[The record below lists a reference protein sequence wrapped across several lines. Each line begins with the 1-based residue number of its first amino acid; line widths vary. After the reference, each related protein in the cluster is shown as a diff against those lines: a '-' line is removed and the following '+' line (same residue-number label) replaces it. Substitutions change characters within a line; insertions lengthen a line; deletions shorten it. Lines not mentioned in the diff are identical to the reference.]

1 MKDIVDLIARFF
13 IAFMFMFEAIDS
25 IFYFSETKDTMT
37 AYGITWR
44 QDLVLSGLIVVLV
57 LGAVLVA
64 LGYLAKFGGFLLL
77 LYWIPFTFIVY
88 DFWNEADEAMRRLHG
103 LYFMRNMAV
112 VSALLLLI
120 ANGAGRFSIKR
131 LVHVMRLPK

>member
-1 MKDIVDLIARFF
+1 MKEIADLLARFF
-13 IAFMFMFEAIDS
+13 IAFMFFYEAFDS

-44 QDLVLSGLIVVLV
+44 QDLILGTLIFILI
-57 LGAVLVA
+57 LGAFLVA
-64 LGYLAKFGGFLLL
+64 IGYLAKFGSFLLL
-77 LYWIPFTFIVY
+77 LYWLPFTFIVY
-88 DFWNEADEAMRRLHG
+88 DFWNDPEDIKRLHG

-120 ANGAGRFSIKR
+120 ANGAGKYSIKR
-131 LVHVMRLPK
+131 LIHVMRLPK

>member
-1 MKDIVDLIARFF
+1 MKDIVDLLARFF

-25 IFYFSETKDTMT
+25 IFYFSETKNTMT

-44 QDLVLSGLIVVLV
+44 QDLILGTLIFILI

-64 LGYLAKFGGFLLL
+64 IGYLAKFGSFLLL

-88 DFWNEADEAMRRLHG
+88 DFWNDVDDIRRVHG
-103 LYFMRNMAV
+103 LYFMRNLAV
-112 VSALLLLI
+112 ASALLLLI
-120 ANGAGRFSIKR
+120 ANGTGKYSIKR
-131 LVHVMRLPK
+131 LIHVMRLPK